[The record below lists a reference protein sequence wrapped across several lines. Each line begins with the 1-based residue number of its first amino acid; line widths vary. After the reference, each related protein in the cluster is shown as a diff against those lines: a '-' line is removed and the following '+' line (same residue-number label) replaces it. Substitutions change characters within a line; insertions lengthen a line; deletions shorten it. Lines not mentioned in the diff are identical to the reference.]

1 LFGYGCAET
10 IAFPPSF
17 SCVSAV
23 SHPTTQKGAHTQHTT
38 QQQSLS
44 RDEHHSLMYAK
55 DNHATAGAHFNLS
68 IGTVFLNKYQV
79 VQVAGT
85 GNFARV
91 YECVDITT
99 TQRVAVKVLKKGYER
114 DADFECD
121 VLKGIGRSD
130 PNDAEGI
137 VKLVERTTSQGL
149 AVIVFKLKGAPL
161 RNARIP
167 MSDPDAKQVLQDVA
181 DALAFLHFRV
191 KAVHTD
197 LKPENILAELSSV
210 STPNGFRKWCIC
222 DFGSASFYKD
232 GQLDRD
238 LITTRPYRAPEV
250 VLNRGWSYPSD
261 TWSLG
266 CILYELRTGKKL
278 FDCHTDADHIKMM
291 EDRLGAVPSS
301 MRGAMRVPQSFSAR
315 PPRTVMDEF
324 RNEPEFLSLL
334 MSMLDYD
341 PVKRIRCDAIRSHP
355 FMTSSNGSSAY
366 STSSVPAAPLSGRTS
381 SYQNLDNMMRNMQPI
396 SDENADFGT
405 KKSFPP
411 VLSAPPPQSAFTFAP
426 SSAANGGTVRSG
438 LGMYT
443 TSNSAAYGGKGP
455 STFAAPL
462 AAVKRRAAGDIYA
475 DAIPMSERTSARPY
489 AAATSAPTSAANS
502 PVRLG
507 SRSAQNS
514 PRLISPAYPASN
526 AATNR
531 PLSYRLTYL

>member
-1 LFGYGCAET
+1 
-10 IAFPPSF
+10 
-17 SCVSAV
+17 
-23 SHPTTQKGAHTQHTT
+23 
-38 QQQSLS
+38 
-44 RDEHHSLMYAK
+44 MYAK

-68 IGTVFLNKYQV
+68 TGTVFLNKYQV

-91 YECVDITT
+91 YECVDINTK
-99 TQRVAVKVLKKGYER
+99 QRVAVKVLKKGYER

-137 VKLVERTTSQGL
+137 VKLVERTTYQGL

-161 RNARIP
+161 RNARLP
-167 MSDPDAKQVLQDVA
+167 MPDSEAKQVVQDAA

-210 STPNGFRKWCIC
+210 ATVNGVRKWCLC
-222 DFGSASFYKD
+222 DFGSASFYKE

-250 VLNRGWSYPSD
+250 VLNRGWSFPSD

-278 FDCHTDADHIKMM
+278 FDCHTDADHLKMM
-291 EDRLGAVPSS
+291 EDRLGAIPSS
-301 MRGAMRVPQSFSAR
+301 MRGAMRVPQNFSAR
-315 PPRTVMDEF
+315 PPRTIMEEF
-324 RNEPEFLSLL
+324 RHEPDFLSLL
-334 MSMLDYD
+334 MSMLDFD

-355 FMTSSNGSSAY
+355 YMSSSTGSSSIY
-366 STSSVPAAPLSGRTS
+366 SASSAPAAPLSGRTS
-381 SYQNLDNMMRNMQPI
+381 SYHNMDNMMRNMQPI
-396 SDENADFGT
+396 NDENADMGS

-411 VLSAPPPQSAFTFAP
+411 VLSAPPTQQSAFTFAP
-426 SSAANGGTVRSG
+426 SAATNGGTIRSG
-438 LGMYT
+438 LGNYT
-443 TSNSAAYGGKGP
+443 TTNSAAYGLKGP
-455 STFAAPL
+455 STFTAPL
-462 AAVKRRAAGDIYA
+462 AAAKRRAAGDIYA
-475 DAIPMSERTSARPY
+475 DAIPMSERMSSRPY
-489 AAATSAPTSAANS
+489 AAANSAPTSASNS

-507 SRSAQNS
+507 SLSAQNS
-514 PRLISPAYPASN
+514 PRLISPAYPAASN
-526 AATNR
+526 AAVNR